1 MAKIEVEGMHRLK
14 GEVAVQGSKNA
25 VLPILSACVLNEG
38 ETILHGCPKIKDVF
52 SMLEALE
59 GAGAKV
65 NWEGSTLI
73 INTSCMQPQPFIE
86 KAGCM
91 RSSVMFLG
99 SFLGRFGRA
108 TLGYPGGCC
117 IGKRPIDLHEQVLS
131 AMGAVF
137 CEEEQFVEA
146 RCTKLE
152 GCDLY
157 LPYPSVGVTENI
169 LLAAAKASGL
179 TRIFGAA
186 KEPEIE
192 ELCYF
197 LIKMGVRIE
206 GVGSE
211 RLSIMGGS
219 LEPFIEYKI
228 CPDRIVAGTY
238 LFAVLGTGGEVVLR
252 NAPMKHMKTT
262 LQLAGKLGAELHRSN
277 QDIKIS
283 MDGPVKEISY
293 VRTAPYPGFPT
304 DLQSLLVAVL
314 CKAAGESRIEE
325 RIFEN
330 RFLIVDELLKMGANI
345 KIQDQIAHIYPVKN
359 LYGTVLNAKDL
370 RGGAALVLAALSAD
384 GVSDV
389 NHAEIILRGYEDIVK
404 DFEKMGAI
412 IRRIP

>member
-14 GEVAVQGSKNA
+14 GEVDVQGSKNA

-38 ETILHGCPKIKDVF
+38 ETILHGCPQIKDVF

-219 LEPFIEYKI
+219 LEPFIEYEI

-238 LFAVLGTGGEVVLR
+238 LFAVLGTGGEIVLR

-304 DLQSLLVAVL
+304 DLQSPLVAVL

>member
-1 MAKIEVEGMHRLK
+1 MEGMHRLK
-14 GEVAVQGSKNA
+14 GEVEVQGSKNA
-25 VLPILSACVLNEG
+25 VLPILSACILNEG

-304 DLQSLLVAVL
+304 DLQSLLVAIL

-384 GVSDV
+384 GASEI

-404 DFEKMGAI
+404 DFEKMDAI

>member
-1 MAKIEVEGMHRLK
+1 MEGMHRLK
-14 GEVAVQGSKNA
+14 GEVDVQGSKNA

>member
-1 MAKIEVEGMHRLK
+1 MEGMHRLN
-14 GEVAVQGSKNA
+14 GEVKVQGSKNA

-38 ETILHGCPKIKDVF
+38 ETVLHGCPKIKDVF

-65 NWEGSTLI
+65 NWQGSTLI
-73 INTSCMQPQPFIE
+73 INTSCMQPEPFIE

-157 LPYPSVGVTENI
+157 LPFPSVGVTENI

-197 LIKMGVRIE
+197 LIRMGVRIE
-206 GVGSE
+206 GVGTE

-219 LEPFIEYKI
+219 LEPFIEYEI
-228 CPDRIVAGTY
+228 CSDRIVAGTY

-262 LQLAGKLGAELHRSN
+262 LQLAGKLGAEIHRSN

-384 GVSDV
+384 GASEI

>member
-14 GEVAVQGSKNA
+14 GEVEVQGSKNA
-25 VLPILSACVLNEG
+25 VLPILSACILNEG

-304 DLQSLLVAVL
+304 DLQSLLVAIL

-384 GVSDV
+384 GASEI

-404 DFEKMGAI
+404 DFEKMDAI

>member
-1 MAKIEVEGMHRLK
+1 MEGMHRLK
-14 GEVAVQGSKNA
+14 GEVDVQGSKNA

-404 DFEKMGAI
+404 DFEKMDAI

>member
-14 GEVAVQGSKNA
+14 GEVDVQGSKNA

-219 LEPFIEYKI
+219 LEPFIEYEI

-304 DLQSLLVAVL
+304 DLQSPLVAVL

>member
-14 GEVAVQGSKNA
+14 GEVDVQGSKNA

>member
-1 MAKIEVEGMHRLK
+1 MEGMHRLK
-14 GEVAVQGSKNA
+14 GEVDVQGSKNA

-137 CEEEQFVEA
+137 FEEEQFVEA

-157 LPYPSVGVTENI
+157 LPFPSVGVTENI

-197 LIKMGVRIE
+197 LIRMGVRIE
-206 GVGSE
+206 GVGTE

-219 LEPFIEYKI
+219 LESLIEYEI
-228 CPDRIVAGTY
+228 CSDRIVAGTY

-262 LQLAGKLGAELHRSN
+262 LQLAGKLGAEIHRSN

-304 DLQSLLVAVL
+304 DLQSPLVAVL

-384 GVSDV
+384 GVSEV

>member
-1 MAKIEVEGMHRLK
+1 
-14 GEVAVQGSKNA
+14 
-25 VLPILSACVLNEG
+25 
-38 ETILHGCPKIKDVF
+38 
-52 SMLEALE
+52 
-59 GAGAKV
+59 
-65 NWEGSTLI
+65 
-73 INTSCMQPQPFIE
+73 
-86 KAGCM
+86 
-91 RSSVMFLG
+91 
-99 SFLGRFGRA
+99 
-108 TLGYPGGCC
+108 
-117 IGKRPIDLHEQVLS
+117 
-131 AMGAVF
+131 
-137 CEEEQFVEA
+137 
-146 RCTKLE
+146 
-152 GCDLY
+152 
-157 LPYPSVGVTENI
+157 
-169 LLAAAKASGL
+169 
-179 TRIFGAA
+179 
-186 KEPEIE
+186 
-192 ELCYF
+192 
-197 LIKMGVRIE
+197 MGVRIE
-206 GVGSE
+206 GVGTE

-219 LEPFIEYKI
+219 LEPLIEYKI

-262 LQLAGKLGAELHRSN
+262 LQLAGKLGAELQRSN

>member
-14 GEVAVQGSKNA
+14 GEVDVQGSKNA

-137 CEEEQFVEA
+137 CEDEQFVEA